1 MKIKYIYLLGILLTL
16 IYVWFNFKVAVEEEV
31 KAISNS
37 CYGYLNIDKIHL
49 RKCLY
54 EFTDKYNS
62 LDVGLEVYYLN
73 PLVIL
78 SHSGPTRNSYF
89 NDLASVEIGDVI
101 EVKYPDIKKYEVVN
115 IYRKEKVD
123 KLKLRYYLILVTCD
137 LINRSKQIVVEAV
150 KL

>member
-62 LDVGLEVYYLN
+62 LDVGLKVYYLN

-123 KLKLRYYLILVTCD
+123 KLKLRYDLILVTCD